1 MLRVL
6 VTGAG
11 GRIGT
16 AFRLHARDRYTVRL
30 GMHPDDAPADTS
42 EQEVMRFDVADLENC
57 RAACRDMDVVLH
69 LAADPSPDAEF
80 YDSLLDNNIKGTYNM
95 FLAAADAGCARMV
108 YASSMQTIEALPHDV
123 QASEDAPIHP
133 GNMYGVSKCF
143 GEATAHYFAH
153 ARGLSTICVRIGAYD
168 SVHPGGRFSP
178 RDLSAYVSPRDLH
191 QLFRACIETPDVQF
205 AIVYG
210 LSNNRFSQGD
220 LTLTRRLLG
229 YAPEDDAFTM
239 HSTHLPNLFRRD

>member
-6 VTGAG
+6 VTGAA

-16 AFRLHARDRYTVRL
+16 GFRLHAHDRYTLRL
-30 GMHPDDAPADTS
+30 GMHPANAPADTPA
-42 EQEVMRFDVADLENC
+42 EEVMHFDVVDLEHC
-57 RAACRDMDVVLH
+57 RAACHHMDVVLH

-95 FLAAADAGCARMV
+95 FLAAADAGCKRMV
-108 YASSMQTIEALPHDV
+108 YASSMQTIEALPHEV
-123 QASEDAPIHP
+123 QGGTDAPIHP

-178 RDLSAYVSPRDLH
+178 RDLSAYVSPRDLN
-191 QLFRACIETPDVQF
+191 QLCTRCIETPDVQF

-210 LSNNRFSQGD
+210 LSNNRFSRGD
-220 LTLTRRLLG
+220 LTLTRDLLG
-229 YAPEDDAFTM
+229 YTPEDDAFAI
-239 HSTHLPNLFRRD
+239 HSAHLQSLFHRD